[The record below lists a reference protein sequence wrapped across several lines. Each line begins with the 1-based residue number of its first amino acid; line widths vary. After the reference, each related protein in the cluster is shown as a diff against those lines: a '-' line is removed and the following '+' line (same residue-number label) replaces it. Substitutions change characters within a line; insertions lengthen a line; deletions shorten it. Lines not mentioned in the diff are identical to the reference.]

1 MIYFT
6 IKQPIKYRQFTL
18 EDLLSGKAL
27 YPVASNKYQTNTRTF
42 ELESPMTKMNGL
54 YDIGELINKLEEFN
68 KKHETLMSAERS
80 SLYET
85 FHIPKRKGGF
95 RRIDAPNSNLKDAL
109 TELKDI
115 FENDFGVLYHTSAFA
130 YVKKRSTIDAAKKH
144 QMNESKWFGKY
155 DLKDFFGSTTIDFVL
170 KQLRTIYPFS
180 EIMKVEAG
188 VNELT
193 KALDLAFLNGGL
205 PQGTPFSPLIT
216 NVIMIPIDFKLFN
229 TLRSFN
235 KQTFVYTRYA
245 DDFIISSK
253 YEFDVKSIESLIS
266 SVLSDFD
273 APFNIKPEKTRYGSS
288 AGSNWILGVML
299 NKDNEIT
306 VGHKKKKHLQTMLSN
321 YVLDKKNGKSW
332 NREDIQVMEGYR
344 SYYKMVEK
352 ETIDRIVDYINK
364 KFDVNVIKMIKE
376 DLRAC

>member
-6 IKQPIKYRQFTL
+6 IKQPIKYKQFTL

-27 YPVASNKYQTNTRTF
+27 YPVAANKYQTNTRTY
-42 ELESPMTKMNGL
+42 ELDAPMTKMSSL
-54 YDIGELINKLEEFN
+54 FDISELINKLAEFN
-68 KKHETLMSAERS
+68 KKHSELMSAERS
-80 SLYET
+80 SLYHT

-95 RRIDAPNSNLKDAL
+95 RRIDAPNDELKDAL
-109 TELKDI
+109 TELKNI
-115 FENDFGVLYHTSAFA
+115 FEEDFGVLYHTSAFA

-155 DLKDFFGSTTIDFVL
+155 DLTDFFGSTTLDFVL
-170 KQLRTIYPFS
+170 KQLSAIYPFS
-180 EIMKVEAG
+180 ELMKVPIGLE
-188 VNELT
+188 ELG

-216 NVIMIPIDFKLFN
+216 NVIMIPIDYKLFN
-229 TLRSFN
+229 ALRSFN

-253 YEFDVKSIESLIS
+253 YEFDVKAVESLIS
-266 SVLSDFD
+266 KVLKDFD
-273 APFNIKPEKTRYGSS
+273 APFNIKPQKTRYGSS

-321 YVLDKKNGKSW
+321 YVLDKKNGKVWSI
-332 NREDIQVMEGYR
+332 EDIQVMEGYR

-352 ETIDRIVDYINK
+352 ETIDRIIDHINS
-364 KFDVNVIKMIKE
+364 KFEVNVVRMIKD